1 MKHVWTYWGAVLGQ
15 LRPALA
21 AQHRLGKR
29 RREDPI
35 RLGLSCVA
43 EAFAGQPERGPVR
56 RSRVRFPGGAALH
69 CWGGGAAYGPR
80 LQGRLAVSRLL
91 NSSFFTMAARYQ

>member
-29 RREDPI
+29 VDADPI
-35 RLGLSCVA
+35 RFGLS
-43 EAFAGQPERGPVR
+43 
-56 RSRVRFPGGAALH
+56 
-69 CWGGGAAYGPR
+69 
-80 LQGRLAVSRLL
+80 
-91 NSSFFTMAARYQ
+91 